1 LRSSAL
7 AEEIGWERSRLSH
20 HLGRMQGRGL
30 VVREPSPAD
39 GRGSAVVLTAV
50 GSSQFRRASAA
61 HLRAVQ
67 QLFVVE
73 AFAG

>member
-1 LRSSAL
+1 M
-7 AEEIGWERSRLSH
+7 E
-20 HLGRMQGRGL
+20 GRGL

-67 QLFVVE
+67 QLFVEAFSGQPGGLDAVE
-73 AFAG
+73 AVTAALRTHLDSPGR